1 MTIWRWAALAGL
13 GVLAIATGFGMIPGI
28 EACGLPG
35 EPILEFEFVRSTA
48 DVLSRFPE
56 HCRNVHLEAQENGLW
71 LDALAFIPTYS
82 AFLILT
88 LIGLEREGGFAE
100 RLAGPAILLVLA
112 AACAD
117 QFEGTQ
123 LFGILGHLPGT
134 QEIID
139 RLTPAVYLKFALL
152 SVATFAIGAF
162 HLNRASWRKLP
173 GAFIALASIGSLY
186 GLFFDR
192 GTMGL
197 ANLLGWSAVLIANIA
212 MSFRKTA

>member
-28 EACGLPG
+28 KACGLPG

-48 DVLSRFPE
+48 DVLSRFPD
-56 HCRNVHLEAQENGLW
+56 HCRDIHLEAQENGLW
-71 LDALAFIPTYS
+71 LDALGFIPTYS

-88 LIGLEREGGFAE
+88 LIGLKREGGVAARFAG
-100 RLAGPAILLVLA
+100 LAILLVLV
-112 AACAD
+112 AACSD
-117 QFEGTQ
+117 QFEGAQ
-123 LFGILGHLPGT
+123 LFSILGNFPGT

-152 SVATFAIGAF
+152 AVATFAVGAF
-162 HLNRASWRKLP
+162 HLYQESWRKMA
-173 GAFIALASIGSLY
+173 GALIAFASLGSLY

-197 ANLLGWSAVLIANIA
+197 ANLIGWTAILVANIVL
-212 MSFRKTA
+212 SFRRTA